1 MSWQTVLQESARIWL
16 VNSWLTTLTY
26 LIWVKTSSNIK
37 LSKGKLIII
46 FLSLSITH
54 AILKTIIPGIAFI
67 FLILL
72 FILISVASYK
82 LTILKTLKSILKLM
96 GIMLVSEVVL
106 HVIAFKIL
114 VMQGN
119 IDSDII
125 LIISGVLNL
134 LLVLIIKRK
143 ELLKMGF
150 FIFGEPQTNTKKP
163 EKPETATNTEK

>member
-1 MSWQTVLQESARIWL
+1 
-16 VNSWLTTLTY
+16 
-26 LIWVKTSSNIK
+26 
-37 LSKGKLIII
+37 
-46 FLSLSITH
+46 
-54 AILKTIIPGIAFI
+54 LKTIIPGIAFI